1 MAAILKDV
9 EAQALQL
16 SARERGEL
24 IKRLILSLEGPAGET
39 AEAIAQAWDEEVA
52 RRLSELNAGT
62 AELIPAEQVLAE
74 IDAMLRRGG
83 R

>member
-1 MAAILKDV
+1 MTAILKDV

-24 IKRLILSLEGPAGET
+24 IKRLILSLEGPAEET
-39 AEAIAQAWDEEVA
+39 VEAIAQAWNEEVA